1 MEFKAGQIVAE
12 RYQLRL
18 LLGRGGMGSVWR
30 ARSLVDDTVVALKL
44 LNAGDADPRP
54 LAARF
59 MREARAASALTSPH
73 IVRVIDFGVDAA
85 IPFIA
90 MELLEGESLAARLR
104 RVARLTASDT
114 ATLISEVASGIA
126 HAHAA
131 GIVHRDL
138 KPDNV
143 FLAISGDGA
152 VAKVVDFGIAKVID
166 EPGSGVALTEPNAV
180 LGTPQY
186 MAPEQ
191 IQGASVDYRADLWSL
206 AVIAFECLTGVRPF
220 RAATFGELSSAV
232 CSKPIPIASAV
243 AFVPDGFD
251 AWFARGTDRDP
262 AGRFQGAAELADAL
276 MRVCATAGAVEPADS
291 RSTPNIQELTAIESG
306 ATRSGVTSPAQTA
319 ARQVLL
325 ASSVEAEAQLMER
338 LGDHYPRL
346 LDKQRELFRS
356 VGLAQGGVICD
367 ESSSSAMLAF
377 GQPEDA
383 VLAAVQL
390 QRLASGL
397 QWPAGAVV
405 RWQMAID
412 VCGQPATSAGISMRD
427 RALVRELS
435 RIAHGGQIL
444 LTSAVRQRLSPL
456 AGIVLTELGEH
467 HVDADHPATLRL
479 FQAHAQDLLGEF
491 GPLRVGLAAHHNLP
505 AEATEFVGR
514 DAELEEVEQLLAEAR
529 LVTLVGPG
537 GIGKSR
543 LARRAAARR
552 MAAAPDGVYFVP
564 LAAVRDPQFVA
575 SAVAC
580 VLGVVEQGSRPAI
593 DVLVQHMA
601 GREMLLVL
609 DNFEQVIE
617 AAADLARLSREA
629 PKLSLLVTSR
639 VPLHLEGERVYAV
652 PPLGLPALDGV
663 IDLDDLARHD
673 AVSLFVNGARRAN
686 ADFSLDERN
695 APAVAE
701 IVRLLDGLPLAI
713 ELAAAR
719 TRVSP
724 PDQLKRELKQRQ
736 TSLRDR
742 SGDVARRH
750 QTLHDVIAW
759 SHELLGPAERAL
771 FRRLSV
777 FVGGFSGR
785 DVDAVVAD
793 ALTGDGTAGLHQ
805 LVDKSLV
812 RREVSDGRE
821 RLLMLECIREFAA
834 EELEKADEGRALRA
848 RHAQFYRDLAV
859 ETEPGLR
866 REGATSARD
875 HLAAENGNLRA
886 ALEWCLREGA
896 ADTGIEIAAN
906 IWRYWQS
913 VGWLQEGR
921 RWLVE
926 LLAKPELSVT
936 MRAKGLSA
944 LAALAYWQGDYP
956 TAIARYRDALDLYQN
971 LGDRLDVASALFG
984 LSTSTTWSG
993 DSATGE
999 RLANEA
1005 LAIFEDLG
1013 AREQIGMVRMA
1024 QGFARWM
1031 QGDLAGARPL
1041 WETSV
1046 EIAREAGDGLEA
1058 AHKALALASI
1068 TFQEGRTDEALRSS
1082 IASMNE
1088 LLDRRNVALT
1098 VMAIDWIA
1106 AMIVER
1112 TPELAGRLAGAAA
1125 QLRSPLGGGMR
1136 PEACGLP
1143 NVREVAS
1150 HRLTNDG
1157 FTRAY
1162 NAGRRLSLAHAVDIA
1177 RGVIDLD
1184 AATAIQTGD
1193 NLS

>member
-1 MEFKAGQIVAE
+1 MEFQAGQIVAE

-44 LNAGDADPRP
+44 LNPGNADPRP

-73 IVRVIDFGVDAA
+73 IVRVLDFGVDAA

-90 MELLEGESLAARLR
+90 MELLEGESLAASLR
-104 RVARLTASDT
+104 RVTRLTASAT

-143 FLAISGDGA
+143 FLASSGEGA
-152 VAKVVDFGIAKVID
+152 VAKVVDFGIAKMID
-166 EPGSGVALTEPNAV
+166 ELGSAGALTEPNAV

-191 IQGASVDYRADLWSL
+191 IKGASVDYRADLWSL

-220 RAATFGELSSAV
+220 RAATFGELSIAV
-232 CSKPIPIASAV
+232 CSRPIPVPSAV

-251 AWFARGTDRDP
+251 AWFAKGTNRDP
-262 AGRFQGAAELADAL
+262 TGRFQSAAELAGAL
-276 MRVCATAGAVEPADS
+276 TRLCAHGDFTV
-291 RSTPNIQELTAIESG
+291 TTQQTTAIETG
-306 ATRSGVTSPAQTA
+306 ATRSGVTTPPQTA

-338 LGDHYPRL
+338 LGDHFPSFL
-346 LDKQRELFRS
+346 EKQRELFRS

-367 ESSSSAMLAF
+367 ESSGSAILTF
-377 GQPEDA
+377 SQPEDA
-383 VLAAVQL
+383 LLAAVQL
-390 QRLASGL
+390 QRLASGQ
-397 QWPAGAVV
+397 QWPAGAAV
-405 RWQMAID
+405 RWQMAVD
-412 VCGQPATSAGISMRD
+412 TCAQPATTAGAPIPD
-427 RALVRELS
+427 RARVRELS
-435 RIAHGGQIL
+435 VIAHPGQIL
-444 LTSAVRQRLSPL
+444 LTAAVREQLMSPL
-456 AGIVLTELGEH
+456 AGIILTDLGEH
-467 HVDADHPATLRL
+467 HVEADRPAILRL
-479 FQAHAQDLLGEF
+479 FQAHAQGLLGEF
-491 GPLRVGLAAHHNLP
+491 GPLRVGPAARHNLP

-514 DAELEEVEQLLAEAR
+514 GGELKEVDQLLAEAR
-529 LVTLVGPG
+529 FVTLVGPG

-552 MAAAPDGVYFVP
+552 MGAAPDGVYFVP
-564 LAAVRDPQFVA
+564 LAGVRDSQFVA
-575 SAVAC
+575 SAVAR
-580 VLGVVEQGSRPAI
+580 VLGVVEQGGRPAI
-593 DVLVQHMA
+593 DVLVQHVA
-601 GREMLLVL
+601 AREMLLVL

-617 AAADLARLSREA
+617 AAPDLARLSREA

-695 APAVAE
+695 ARAIAE

-719 TRVSP
+719 TRLSP

-736 TSLRDR
+736 TTLRDG
-742 SGDVARRH
+742 SGDVALRH

-759 SHELLGPAERAL
+759 SHELLSPAERAL
-771 FRRLSV
+771 FRRLAV
-777 FVGGFSGR
+777 FVGGFTERG
-785 DVDAVVAD
+785 VDAVVAD
-793 ALTGDGTAGLHQ
+793 AATDDGSAGLRQ
-805 LVDKSLV
+805 LIDKNLV
-812 RREVSDGRE
+812 RREVHEGRE

-875 HLAAENGNLRA
+875 QLVAENGNLRA
-886 ALEWCLREGA
+886 ALEWCLHEGA
-896 ADTGIEIAAN
+896 ADTGIEVAAN

-926 LLAKPELSVT
+926 LLARPELSVT
-936 MRAKGLSA
+936 ARAKGLSA

-956 TAIARYRDALDLYQN
+956 TAIARYRDALDLYRN
-971 LGDRLDVASALFG
+971 LGDRLDIGTTLFG
-984 LSTSTTWSG
+984 ISTSTTWSG

-1005 LAIFEDLG
+1005 LVIFEELD

-1068 TFQEGRTDEALRSS
+1068 TFQEGRTDEALRAS

-1112 TPELAGRLAGAAA
+1112 TPELAGQLAGAAA
-1125 QLRSPLGGGMR
+1125 QLRGPLGGGMR

-1150 HRLTNDG
+1150 HRLTNDR

-1162 NAGRRLSLAHAVDIA
+1162 NSGRRLSLAHAVDMA
-1177 RGVIDLD
+1177 RRVIDLD
-1184 AATAIQTGD
+1184 TTTALQAGQD
-1193 NLS
+1193 FS